1 MSNRPG
7 SPLFLARR
15 SYRFR
20 RLMDAVRLL
29 PLAALTFWMVPLL
42 WPVPGE
48 GTLVG
53 EAEPLVSTS
62 QAVRYIFWVWL
73 GMIVLGFVLWQ
84 RTARQ
89 IAQENEG

>member
-29 PLAALTFWMVPLL
+29 PVLALALWMVPLL
-42 WPVPGE
+42 WPVPDTGADPE
-48 GTLVG
+48 ITTSHTL
-53 EAEPLVSTS
+53 
-62 QAVRYIFWVWL
+62 RYIFGVWL
-73 GMIVLGFVLWQ
+73 GMILLALFLWR
-84 RTARQ
+84 RTARK
-89 IAQENEG
+89 IAQENQS

>member
-1 MSNRPG
+1 MTTNRPG

-29 PLAALTFWMVPLL
+29 PVLALAFWLVPLL
-42 WPVPGE
+42 WPVPDQASDPAV
-48 GTLVG
+48 T
-53 EAEPLVSTS
+53 TS
-62 QAVRYIFWVWL
+62 HALRYIFGVWL
-73 GMIVLGFVLWQ
+73 GMIVLGVFLWR

-89 IAQENEG
+89 IAWENQS